1 MRKRSRSTSTEKWW
15 TAGIAS
21 VNVGRNLRI
30 TPYWESWKSG
40 SDRHN
45 LIIDPGA
52 SFGSGNHPTTIIAL
66 ELLEKT
72 IFHLSHSQGAFSLLD
87 VGTGTG
93 VLTIAARVL
102 GCNLAVGCDV
112 DPSAIYLARRNVGL
126 NQQAHSDFAQNEVCF
141 YVGPIEAVSGKFDIV
156 IANLAAPVLLRLK
169 EVLVAHAESC
179 LVLSGIPDSMFD
191 LVRKEFL
198 LRGAKCV
205 ESAGLNEWN
214 GLIFE
219 TS

>member
-1 MRKRSRSTSTEKWW
+1 VKKRSRSTTTEKWW

-21 VNVGRNLRI
+21 VNVGHNLRI
-30 TPYWESWKSG
+30 TPYWESWKSRA
-40 SDRHN
+40 DRHN
-45 LIIDPGA
+45 LIVDPGA

-72 IFHLSHSQGAFSLLD
+72 IAHLKGTQGAFSLLD

-93 VLTIAARVL
+93 VLTIAAEVL

-126 NQQAHSDFAQNEVCF
+126 NQQTHSDFSQNEVCF
-141 YVGPIEAVSGKFDIV
+141 YVGPIEAVRGKFDIV

-169 EVLVAHAESC
+169 EELVAHTGSC
-179 LVLSGIPDSMFD
+179 LILSGIPDSMFD
-191 LVRKEFL
+191 LVKNKFA
-198 LRGAKCV
+198 LRGTKCR
-205 ESAGLNEWN
+205 EAASLSDWN

>member
-1 MRKRSRSTSTEKWW
+1 MSTEKWW

-30 TPYWESWKSG
+30 TPYWESWKSEL
-40 SDRHN
+40 DRHN

-52 SFGSGNHPTTIIAL
+52 SFGSGSHPTTAIAL

-87 VGTGTG
+87 VGTGTA
-93 VLTIAARVL
+93 VLAIAARVL
-102 GCNLAVGCDV
+102 GCNFTVGCDV
-112 DPSAIYLARRNVGL
+112 DPSAIYLARRNVAL
-126 NQQAHSDFAQNEVCF
+126 NQQARSDFSENEVCF
-141 YVGPIEAVSGKFDIV
+141 YVGPIEAVDEKFDIV
-156 IANLAAPVLLRLK
+156 IANLAAPVLIRLK
-169 EVLVAHAESC
+169 EELVAHAGSC
-179 LVLSGIPDSMFD
+179 LILSGIPDSMFD
-191 LVRKEFL
+191 LVKNEFL
-198 LRGAKCV
+198 LQGTKCV

-214 GLIFE
+214 GLIFQ

>member
-1 MRKRSRSTSTEKWW
+1 VKKRSRSTSTDKWW
-15 TAGIAS
+15 TAGITS
-21 VNVGRNLRI
+21 LNVGRSLRI

-40 SDRHN
+40 ADRHN

-72 IFHLSHSQGAFSLLD
+72 IAHLKGTQGGFSLLD

-93 VLTIAARVL
+93 VLTIAAKVL
-102 GCNLAVGCDV
+102 GCNLSVGCDV
-112 DPSAIYLARRNVGL
+112 DPSAIYLARRNVSL
-126 NQQAHSDFAQNEVCF
+126 NQQTHSNIAQNEICF

-156 IANLAAPVLLRLK
+156 IANLAAPILLRLK
-169 EVLVAHAESC
+169 DELVEHAGSC
-179 LVLSGIPDSMFD
+179 LILTGIPDSMFD
-191 LVRKEFL
+191 LVKNKFL
-198 LRGAKCV
+198 LNGMKCS
-205 ESAGLNEWN
+205 EAANLSEWN

-219 TS
+219 T

>member
-1 MRKRSRSTSTEKWW
+1 MKKRRRSTSTEKWW

-21 VNVGRNLRI
+21 VDVGRNLRI

-40 SDRHN
+40 ADRYN

-72 IFHLSHSQGAFSLLD
+72 IAHLEGTQGAFSLLD

-93 VLTIAARVL
+93 VLTIAAKVL
-102 GCNLAVGCDV
+102 GCNHSVACDV
-112 DPSAIYLARRNVGL
+112 DPSAIYLARRNVSL
-126 NQQAHSDFAQNEVCF
+126 NQQARSDFAQNEVRF
-141 YVGPIEAVSGKFDIV
+141 YVGPIEAVRGKFDIV

-169 EVLVAHAESC
+169 EELVAHAGSC
-179 LVLSGIPDSMFD
+179 LILSGIPDSMFD
-191 LVRKEFL
+191 LVRNEFL
-198 LRGAKCV
+198 LQGSKIR
-205 ESAGLNEWN
+205 ETSSLNDWN